1 MYLKKPE
8 LLAPAGNLTKLKIA
22 LAYGADA
29 VYASTG
35 SFSLRQRSAKEFSK
49 ESFAQGVA
57 YAHERG
63 KKLYATVNG
72 FATNGQL
79 GNIERHLEFL
89 RDLRVDGILIA
100 TPGVASL
107 ARAVAPEI
115 PIHVSTQAN
124 VLNYLDAQVW
134 AELGAVRIVA
144 AREMTLKDA
153 VEIKDKIPNLQIEIF
168 VHGSMCF
175 AYSGRCLVSAVQS
188 GRFSNRGSCANDC
201 RFNYELYAKNPETS
215 ALFRLQERE
224 GEGTFVM
231 NAKDLS
237 LISHVQKIMQTGAID
252 SFKIEGRTKSEYYVA
267 CATNAYRAAI
277 DDAASDKFEAG
288 VYEREIATLKN
299 RGFSDGYLIKRPYER
314 EDTQNLDRSIELGTH
329 QVCAISQDG
338 EFISVKDKI
347 LPGESYEIFAPR
359 GFEICACDNE
369 IGEIFELDGKPYLKF
384 KKLQSRSGKEFSEIH
399 SGNLNEIKLPAKLA
413 EFCFLRKE
421 IE

>member
-1 MYLKKPE
+1 
-8 LLAPAGNLTKLKIA
+8 
-22 LAYGADA
+22 
-29 VYASTG
+29 
-35 SFSLRQRSAKEFSK
+35 
-49 ESFAQGVA
+49 
-57 YAHERG
+57 
-63 KKLYATVNG
+63 
-72 FATNGQL
+72 
-79 GNIERHLEFL
+79 
-89 RDLRVDGILIA
+89 
-100 TPGVASL
+100 
-107 ARAVAPEI
+107 
-115 PIHVSTQAN
+115 
-124 VLNYLDAQVW
+124 
-134 AELGAVRIVA
+134 
-144 AREMTLKDA
+144 
-153 VEIKDKIPNLQIEIF
+153 
-168 VHGSMCF
+168 MCF

-277 DDAASDKFEAG
+277 DDAASDKFEAR

-347 LPGESYEIFAPR
+347 LPGVSYEIFAPR
-359 GFEICACDNE
+359 DFEICACDNE